1 MSSPSDRWCGSGGRA
16 VGMRN
21 RPFTDAFCSALR
33 SASLPFSSIVT
44 MRCSR
49 SSAVDH
55 ESILMSTLAFAPVAM
70 LLMLMANASISSRS
84 CWARTGAVAG
94 ASSRT
99 AAAKLNADGARL
111 TDSSIH
117 CVRTGLAA
125 AACYWGGTTDTSSA
139 SVQVMSTLSPTF
151 SLASASLSATLEL

>member
-1 MSSPSDRWCGSGGRA
+1 
-16 VGMRN
+16 
-21 RPFTDAFCSALR
+21 
-33 SASLPFSSIVT
+33 

-84 CWARTGAVAG
+84 FWARTGAVAD

-99 AAAKLNADGARL
+99 AATKLNADGARL
-111 TDSSIH
+111 TDSSSSL
-117 CVRTGLAA
+117 RANSSRLG
-125 AACYWGGTTDTSSA
+125 ACYWGGTTDTSSA
-139 SVQVMSTLSPTF
+139 SVQVMSTLSPTV